1 MAMVFSANRSKV
13 QLDGEAVEGL
23 QSLVYRVVTARQDIP
38 GIGSGERVDVIFGLR
53 TVQGELVVRSV
64 STRLDDNLKNQSKF
78 QIVAELKKDEAQDAP
93 RRKLSFDECY
103 VEGKSFSL
111 DASGT
116 AITTYNFTATRVRE
130 E

>member
-13 QLDGEAVEGL
+13 QLDGEAMEGL

-38 GIGSGERVDVIFGLR
+38 GIGSSERVDVIFGLR

-64 STRLDDNLKNQSKF
+64 SARLDDNLKNQSKF

-103 VEGKSFSL
+103 VEGKCFSL

-116 AITTYNFTATRVRE
+116 AITTYHFTATRVRE